1 MEWIQLFLQVVRALH
16 HARFT
21 VHPVNRE
28 LALIPFPAQV
38 FHFSLLGP
46 SVVFEKG

>member
-1 MEWIQLFLQVVRALH
+1 
-16 HARFT
+16 
-21 VHPVNRE
+21 